1 MSGQYIPYHLR
12 HNKSIDREIFLE
24 SLNL

>member
-12 HNKSIDREIFLE
+12 HNKSIDREIF
-24 SLNL
+24 

>member
-12 HNKSIDREIFLE
+12 HNKSIDREIFL
-24 SLNL
+24 

>member
-24 SLNL
+24 SL

>member
-24 SLNL
+24 